1 MSLCCLWL
9 QVNNGRFRRL
19 CRLKKFRLIRLL
31 ALKRPISPG
40 TAHMQALSL
49 CLLVTWCD
57 TVLFNDKHAAIIYSG
72 VCMWNSKGR
81 RSLIK
86 NKHSVPKLE
95 LALVSLH
102 WENWFIIFLP
112 FDIFTFQFPVCR
124 INFTTLTSGIQ
135 TTAVPGKWEIGGRTL
150 EQAELTCIYSWINP
164 SEHTWGKICS
174 HPKWDFQ
181 EARNKHQW
189 E

>member
-1 MSLCCLWL
+1 MAVPSQKVQTDKVPCI
-9 QVNNGRFRRL
+9 
-19 CRLKKFRLIRLL
+19 KKAHQPWHCSHAGSQSVL
-31 ALKRPISPG
+31 ACGLMW
-40 TAHMQALSL
+40 H
-49 CLLVTWCD
+49 W
-57 TVLFNDKHAAIIYSG
+57 VLFNDKHPAIIYSG

-102 WENWFIIFLP
+102 WENWFIVFLP
-112 FDIFTFQFPVCR
+112 FDIFPFQFPVCR
-124 INFTTLTSGIQ
+124 INFTTLTPGIQ
-135 TTAVPGKWEIGGRTL
+135 ITAVPGKWEIGGRTL